1 MILLLPVGLL
11 LSAALAITILERF
24 KPRFGTSWLV
34 ASASCIISW
43 LVIFILRLRLP
54 TTLDVLSWQYLDL
67 NLAGQFS
74 FLLDYDS
81 WPFALA
87 LITITLAVILTD
99 AARTRYDSS
108 PRSWSASL
116 LITGLGLLALISGTS
131 LSLMAALVVVDLLEL
146 IYLFHLPDADRF
158 NFHIITGYAVK
169 TASILCLLTG
179 TAIGWGTS
187 GSFDLTEIPQSAGF
201 LFLLGAVLRLGVFPL
216 NLPFL
221 NDPELRRGTGNII
234 RLAPIAVSLSL
245 LARLPVN
252 LLTDST
258 LPWLPLIN
266 GLLTVSVLYAAI
278 RWVTAEDEINGRPF
292 WILAWAGLAVFSTL
306 NSAPSASLAW
316 GLSLLLPGSLLFLYF
331 PRVQRMNFLQ
341 FFGVISLSGL
351 PLTPSASGWA
361 GLAANGI
368 TVWTFL
374 LIIAHAIMVLGYL
387 SRSLKPGGE
396 AGALEQW
403 SRIVFPLGLIIIIQA
418 SVTLGLIGWPGSLT
432 MGVWWMGLGSFLLV
446 SASIYLVKKYQLTPP
461 YTQVIFESK
470 FITKIRQIT
479 IKLTPI
485 VNLTSMYKLGQTISR
500 LFAKIIH
507 SISSLLEGEGG
518 ILWAVLLLLLL
529 ISVLTGRSIN

>member
-1 MILLLPVGLL
+1 MILLLPIGLL

-24 KPRFGTSWLV
+24 RPRFGTSWLI

-43 LVIFILRLRLP
+43 LVVFILRLRLP
-54 TTLDVLSWQYLDL
+54 TTVDVLSWQYPDL
-67 NLAGQFS
+67 NLTGQFS
-74 FLLDYDS
+74 FLLDYHS
-81 WPFALA
+81 WPYALA

-108 PRSWSASL
+108 PRSWSVSL

-131 LSLMAALVVVDLLEL
+131 LSLMAALVVVDLMEL
-146 IYLFHLPDADRF
+146 VYLFQLPEADRF
-158 NFHIITGYAVK
+158 NFRIITGYAVR
-169 TASILCLLTG
+169 TASILCLLIG
-179 TAIGWGTS
+179 TLIGWGAS
-187 GSFDLTEIPQSAGF
+187 GGFDLTEIPQSAGL
-201 LFLLGAVLRLGVFPL
+201 LFLLAAILRLGVFPL
-216 NLPFL
+216 SLPFL
-221 NDPELRRGTGNII
+221 QDPELRRGTGNII
-234 RLAPIAVSLSL
+234 RLAPAAVSLSL

-258 LPWLPLIN
+258 LPWFPLFN

-278 RWVTAEDEINGRPF
+278 RWVTADDEINGRPY
-292 WILAWAGLAVFSTL
+292 WILCWAGLAVFSTL
-306 NSAPSASLAW
+306 NGAPGASLAW

-341 FFGVISLSGL
+341 FFGLISLSGL
-351 PLTPSASGWA
+351 PLTPTASGWA

-418 SVTLGLIGWPGSLT
+418 SVTLGLIGWPGSFT
-432 MGVWWMGLGSFLLV
+432 IGVWWLALSSFLLV
-446 SASIYLVKKYQLTPP
+446 SAVIFLVIKYQVTPP
-461 YTQVIFESK
+461 YTQVIFKSN
-470 FITKIRQIT
+470 FATHIRQT
-479 IKLTPI
+479 MDKLSSI
-485 VNLTSMYKLGQTISR
+485 INLVSLYNAGHYINR
-500 LFAKIIH
+500 LFAKVIR

-518 ILWAVLLLLLL
+518 ILWAVLLLLLM
-529 ISVLTGRSIN
+529 ISVLTGGSIN

>member
-1 MILLLPVGLL
+1 MILLLPIGLL
-11 LSAALAITILERF
+11 LSAALTIIILERV
-24 KPRFGTSWLV
+24 KPRFGTSWLI

-54 TTLDVLSWQYLDL
+54 TTLDVLSWHYPDL
-67 NLAGQFS
+67 NLIGHFS

-81 WPFALA
+81 WPYALA

-131 LSLMAALVVVDLLEL
+131 LSLMAALVVVDVLEL
-146 IYLFHLPDADRF
+146 GYLFHLPEADRF
-158 NFHIITGYAVK
+158 NFRIIIGYAVR
-169 TASILCLLTG
+169 TASILFLFIG
-179 TAIGWGTS
+179 SVIGWGTS
-187 GSFDLTEIPQSAGF
+187 GSFDLTQIPQSAGI
-201 LFLLGAVLRLGVFPL
+201 LFLLAAVLRLGVFPL

-221 NDPELRRGTGNII
+221 QDPELRRGTGNII
-234 RLAPIAVSLSL
+234 RLAPAAVSLSL

-252 LLTDST
+252 LLTEST
-258 LPWLPLIN
+258 LPWLPVIN
-266 GLLTVSVLYAAI
+266 GLLTTSVLYAAI
-278 RWVTAEDEINGRPF
+278 RWVTAEDEINGRPY
-292 WILAWAGLAVFSTL
+292 WILAWAGLAIFSTL
-306 NSAPSASLAW
+306 NGAPGASLAW
-316 GLSLLLPGSLLFLYF
+316 GLALLLPGSLLFLNF

-341 FFGVISLSGL
+341 FFGLISISGL
-351 PLTPSASGWA
+351 PLTPAASGWA

-387 SRSLKPGGE
+387 SRSLNPGGE

-432 MGVWWMGLGSFLLV
+432 IGAWWLGMGSFILV
-446 SASIYLVKKYQLTPP
+446 IATIFIVKKYQIAAP
-461 YTQVIFESK
+461 YTQVILESN
-470 FITKIRQIT
+470 ISTQINQT
-479 IKLTPI
+479 TSKLAKNI
-485 VNLTSMYKLGQTISR
+485 NLSSIYNAGQYISW
-500 LFAKIIH
+500 LFAKIIR

-518 ILWAVLLLLLL
+518 ILWAILLL
-529 ISVLTGRSIN
+529 ILLISILTGRSIN